1 MKPPPMSVTDIA
13 ELAELLEFLGD
24 WLASHGD
31 RRVDRSLML
40 FSGYGRDTKDLRAE
54 LARFS
59 LLLGMEEERLV
70 GGPT

>member
-1 MKPPPMSVTDIA
+1 MSSRILGATEIA
-13 ELAELLEFLGD
+13 ELAELLEFLGE

-40 FSGYGRDTKDLRAE
+40 FSGYGRDTDDLRAE

-59 LLLGMEEERLV
+59 LLLEMEEERLA
-70 GGPT
+70 GGTA